1 MTDRAG
7 SVTKPRAKAGQKEAR
22 RPRATVRDQAD
33 VLRALGVLKV
43 ATATQIMELVRPHLS
58 DNKAIR
64 NALLVLK
71 ADKLVV
77 AEGSTAGPAG
87 KFGTPDRVGE
97 PSRKLWRLTPAG
109 LDAAA
114 EKLGRGP
121 DEMGG
126 NARGAGIGGAPHAM
140 PVNATV
146 TAFIC
151 GGRAPGAPA
160 GMGGLEAWRT
170 EVPHALSSSG
180 KRNVRSDAVF
190 QDKAAGVPL
199 LMVEVDRA
207 TEPAHVLADKVGSYA
222 DLYARRVRPPG
233 MPSTG
238 RGTIGDLNTVPFWET
253 LYPRTGLPGWPPLA
267 IVLTGAGPTALDNR
281 MRAVAQLSREFWAG
295 TEHADYGYRA
305 TAPEDGDFYLDFTA
319 KVPLVITTLDLLQQH
334 GPMGPVW
341 FRVAQYRG
349 TQPEPLLQ
357 ALTDTHTAAEYRQR
371 RKQRKRAAEAA
382 EAEKQRREAAEQ
394 RLLDE
399 QWKRSEWFE
408 KRKRKMKKLARQWDE
423 PKTADER

>member
-7 SVTKPRAKAGQKEAR
+7 SVTAPRAKAGKQAR
-22 RPRATVRDQAD
+22 RPRSSVSDRHD
-33 VLRALGVLKV
+33 VLRVLGVLKV
-43 ATATQIMELVRPHLS
+43 ATATQIMELVRPHLA
-58 DNKAIR
+58 DNKPIR
-64 NALLVLK
+64 NALLSLVV
-71 ADKLVV
+71 DKLVV

-87 KFGTPDRVGE
+87 KFGAPDRVGE

-114 EKLGRGP
+114 EKLGREQ
-121 DEMGG
+121 DVMGG
-126 NARGAGIGGAPHAM
+126 YARGAGIGGAPHAM
-140 PVNATV
+140 AVNATV

-151 GGRAPGAPA
+151 GGRAPGSPA
-160 GMGGLEAWRT
+160 GMGVLESWRT
-170 EVPHALSSSG
+170 EVRHALSSSG
-180 KRNVRSDAVF
+180 RRNVRTDAVF

-207 TEPAHVLADKVGSYA
+207 TESAYVLADKVGFYA
-222 DLYARRVRPPG
+222 DFYARRVRPPG

-238 RGTIGDLNTVPFWET
+238 RGTIGDLDTVPFWTT

-267 IVLTGAGPTALDNR
+267 IVLTGAGPTALAGR
-281 MRAVAQLSREFWAG
+281 MRSVGRLSRELWAG
-295 TEHADYGYRA
+295 TEHVDIGYGAA
-305 TAPEDGDFYLDFTA
+305 TPGDGDFYLDFTD
-319 KVPLVITTLDLLQQH
+319 KVPLVITTLDRLQQH

-341 FRVAQYRG
+341 FRFAQYRG
-349 TQPEPLLQ
+349 TQPEPLLK

-382 EAEKQRREAAEQ
+382 EAEKQRREAAER

-399 QWKRSEWFE
+399 QWERSEWFE